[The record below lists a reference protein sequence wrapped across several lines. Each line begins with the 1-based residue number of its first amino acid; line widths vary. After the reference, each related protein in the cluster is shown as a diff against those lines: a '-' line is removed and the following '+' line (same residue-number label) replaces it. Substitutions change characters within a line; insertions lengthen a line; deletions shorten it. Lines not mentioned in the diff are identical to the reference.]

1 MTLFKAGS
9 FLKTLFIII
18 TLHTQ
23 GTDQQKEQIKEELV
37 LCFILFMSGKQAIT
51 SVLKQRLKRK
61 RDEDK

>member
-51 SVLKQRLKRK
+51 SVLKQR
-61 RDEDK
+61 